1 MQSIFNINDYLILI
15 DKITGNFN
23 AINKSYYDYLV
34 YRKEYFKLDYSEE
47 NVWLYGFENN
57 EVNGKELKRKLKY
70 YTLANTHNDHQNK
83 FLEFDTSKIKLYQD
97 LKSKSY
103 FSFKQDIFQELIK
116 CSTDNPQ
123 SFYHKEHLFFMTS
136 YNSETK
142 MIDISKEDIRLF
154 KFSDL
159 KKISI

>member
-57 EVNGKELKRKLKY
+57 EVNGKELKE
-70 YTLANTHNDHQNK
+70 N
-83 FLEFDTSKIKLYQD
+83 
-97 LKSKSY
+97 
-103 FSFKQDIFQELIK
+103 
-116 CSTDNPQ
+116 
-123 SFYHKEHLFFMTS
+123 
-136 YNSETK
+136 
-142 MIDISKEDIRLF
+142 
-154 KFSDL
+154 
-159 KKISI
+159 